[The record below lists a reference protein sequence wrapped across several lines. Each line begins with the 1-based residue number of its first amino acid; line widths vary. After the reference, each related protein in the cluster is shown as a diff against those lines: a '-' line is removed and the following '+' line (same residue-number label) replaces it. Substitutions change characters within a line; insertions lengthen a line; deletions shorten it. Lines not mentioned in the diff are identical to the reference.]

1 MNNEPCMGVLI
12 NKTLKFTISKYSPS
26 IKSIGN
32 IATYVNEK
40 CFSSISNVFY
50 MFVIDSRV

>member
-1 MNNEPCMGVLI
+1 MNNEPCMGVLT